1 MPCDICG
8 SEEKLYHVVIEET
21 ELQVCKSCARFG
33 KILKPIEEERKE
45 KKKVNK
51 IEEIPGKE
59 VVEMVVSDFSS
70 KIRKKREQL
79 GLKQEEFA
87 KKINEKESVIH
98 KLETGEITPSLKL
111 AKKLERFLKIK
122 LIEEYEENSAVK
134 IPKEKPE
141 EMTIGDL
148 IKTKK

>member
-8 SEEKLYHVVIEET
+8 SEEKLYHVVIEGT
-21 ELQVCKSCARFG
+21 ELQVCKSCSRFG
-33 KILKPIEEERKE
+33 KILKPVKEERKE
-45 KKKVNK
+45 EKKAEK
-51 IEEIPGKE
+51 IEEVHEKE
-59 VVEMVVSDFSS
+59 VVEMIVSDFSS

-111 AKKLERFLKIK
+111 AKKLEKFLKIK
-122 LIEEYEENSAVK
+122 LIEEYEEGSAIK

-148 IKTKK
+148 IKIKK